1 MNRYNAALE
10 AANKL
15 LNEADVKETDPRVQ
29 ALLNQKKQ
37 IQTQIDRI
45 DKTRKP
51 LQLRLQQINTQLT
64 NLGQEVSN

>member
-10 AANKL
+10 AVNKL

>member
-15 LNEADVKETDPRVQ
+15 LNEADVKEADPRVQ

-45 DKTRKP
+45 DKMRKP